1 MHGFGY
7 YDACLVLSK
16 MEHDMQLLAMESAVS
31 TDERA
36 AVSLHFGINR
46 KTFLCSLP
54 YFDVTFECVLHDPMH
69 IILEGIAKIELQWFL
84 LYVVDNGILS
94 LSRLNHCLRNFE
106 YSRIERSDCP
116 QMIERKH
123 LHSGGNLPQTATSML
138 VLLQVLPFVN
148 GPHMTED
155 NRRWMNFLTFS
166 LTSSINRHDQ

>member
-54 YFDVTFECVLHDPMH
+54 YFDVT
-69 IILEGIAKIELQWFL
+69 
-84 LYVVDNGILS
+84 
-94 LSRLNHCLRNFE
+94 
-106 YSRIERSDCP
+106 
-116 QMIERKH
+116 
-123 LHSGGNLPQTATSML
+123 
-138 VLLQVLPFVN
+138 
-148 GPHMTED
+148 
-155 NRRWMNFLTFS
+155 
-166 LTSSINRHDQ
+166 